1 MIIKINNIN
10 MLKDG
15 GLNRVS
21 VMYDELTDDGKTISV
36 NNRKSRIVTD
46 ETVLAAVEVIEDYV
60 NSIIEEV

>member
-1 MIIKINNIN
+1 MFTKINSIN
-10 MLKDG
+10 LLKDS

-46 ETVLAAVEVIEDYV
+46 EAVLDAISTIEDYV